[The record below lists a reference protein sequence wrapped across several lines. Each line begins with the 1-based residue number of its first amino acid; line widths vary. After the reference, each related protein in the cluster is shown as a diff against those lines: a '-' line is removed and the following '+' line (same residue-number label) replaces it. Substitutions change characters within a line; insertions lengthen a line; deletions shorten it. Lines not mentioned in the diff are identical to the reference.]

1 MTLFIKKLTALV
13 FAISV
18 AAAYDASADGYRA
31 VGDSR
36 EFLREL
42 AEKTSQVR
50 TIQTKFIQNK
60 HLSVFS
66 TDVKSSGRFFWQSPD
81 KICLDYSS
89 PAKYRIV
96 INGDRI
102 KTVNGGRSSTLSLKG
117 NPVMDQMGALV
128 SACMTGNLDALG
140 NGFRYGVKESASEYL
155 IDVSP
160 VSETV
165 RKYVVR
171 MEIYLSRRD
180 MSVTKLVMY
189 ENETDY
195 TSYVFTEKKFN
206 EAVPA
211 AVFDMR

>member
-1 MTLFIKKLTALV
+1 MLALA
-13 FAISV
+13 FAMSL
-18 AAAYDASADGYRA
+18 AAAHDASADGYRP

-36 EFLREL
+36 EFLRDL
-42 AEKTSQVR
+42 AEKTSRVH
-50 TIQTKFIQNK
+50 TIQAKFVQNK

-66 TDVKSSGRFFWQSPD
+66 TDVKSYGRFSWQSPD
-81 KICLDYSS
+81 KICLDYST

-117 NPVMDQMGALV
+117 NPVMDQMGSLV
-128 SACMTGNLDALG
+128 AACMTGNLESLG
-140 NGFRYGVKESASEYL
+140 NGFRYSVKESSSGYL

-165 RKYVVR
+165 RKYVAR
-171 MEIYLSRRD
+171 MEIYLSSLD